1 MIERE
6 QTKGEEIANSV
17 THGTFLIAT
26 IFIMPQLVSKAA
38 ATGSMVVTTSTSIF
52 AATVIVVYFI
62 STLYHAMPWNRVK
75 KTLRL
80 VDHGAIYLLIAGTY
94 TPFALNII
102 KGKWGWFLFITE
114 WAIALIGITLL
125 ALTGL
130 KYSRLSLLFYLI
142 MGWLI
147 LVAIKPLWLS
157 MHLWGILLIFLG
169 GMFYTLGILFY
180 RVSHLNYRHFIW
192 HLFVI
197 LGTTLHIIA
206 VYFYGI

>member
-1 MIERE
+1 MIERV

-38 ATGSMVVTTSTSIF
+38 ATGSAVITASTSIF

-62 STLYHAMPWNRVK
+62 STLYHAMPLNRVK

-102 KGKWGWFLFITE
+102 QGKWGWFLFITE

-169 GMFYTLGILFY
+169 GMSYTLGVLFY

-197 LGTTLHIIA
+197 LGTSLHIIA
-206 VYFYGI
+206 VYYYGI

>member
-17 THGTFLIAT
+17 THGIFLIAT

-38 ATGSMVVTTSTSIF
+38 ATGSMIVTASTSIF

-62 STLYHAMPWNRVK
+62 STLYHAMPWAKIK

-102 KGKWGWFLFITE
+102 QGKWGWFLFITE

-169 GMFYTLGILFY
+169 GMSYTLGVLFY
-180 RVSHLNYRHFIW
+180 RVSHLNYRHFI
-192 HLFVI
+192 
-197 LGTTLHIIA
+197 
-206 VYFYGI
+206 